1 MRGQLGRGDGRER
14 RGQVCWGD
22 GVWEGE
28 KWKVSGNSYLFSRR
42 MSRSGAD
49 GARQFF
55 TQCGRR
61 AVLPVEKEP
70 WDFRK

>member
-28 KWKVSGNSYLFSRR
+28 KCGRLGW
-42 MSRSGAD
+42 SGA
-49 GARQFF
+49 
-55 TQCGRR
+55 GR
-61 AVLPVEKEP
+61 ASWKE
-70 WDFRK
+70 